1 MRPPDYREQRII
13 ADLPV
18 TLRTLR
24 PEDRAIEEA
33 FVRALS
39 PTSRYLRFHNALPAL
54 TPEMTERFLNLD
66 YPDQMA
72 LIASVP
78 DDDGERQIA
87 VARWAR
93 AGGEIAADLGIA
105 VADDWQGKGLGTA
118 LLKRLLEL
126 AATAGIEQITAN
138 VLYENQRM
146 RALARDLGFHLA
158 SRQDDPHTLLLI
170 RSAGDHG

>member
-13 ADLPV
+13 AGLPV

-39 PTSRYLRFHNALPAL
+39 PTSRYLRFHSALPAL

-72 LIASVP
+72 LIASIP
-78 DDDGERQIA
+78 DGDGERQIA

-93 AGGEIAADLGIA
+93 AQGETAADLGIA

-126 AATAGIEQITAN
+126 AAAAGIEQITAN

-158 SRQDDPHTLLLI
+158 PHQDDPHTLLLI
-170 RSAGDHG
+170 RRAGDRG

>member
-1 MRPPDYREQRII
+1 MRPPDYREQRTVGG
-13 ADLPV
+13 APV

-33 FVRALS
+33 FVRDLS
-39 PTSRYLRFHNALPAL
+39 PTSRYLRFHSALPAL

-72 LIASVP
+72 LIATVP
-78 DDDGERQIA
+78 AGDGERQIA

-93 AGGEIAADLGIA
+93 PQGEAAADLGIA
-105 VADDWQGKGLGTA
+105 VADDWQGKGLGTV

-126 AATAGIEQITAN
+126 AAAAGIEQITAN

-146 RALARDLGFHLA
+146 RALARDLGFRPAPH
-158 SRQDDPHTLLLI
+158 QDDPHTLLLI
-170 RSAGDHG
+170 RPAGDRG

>member
-1 MRPPDYREQRII
+1 MKPPEYRDRIRI
-13 ADLPV
+13 AGTEITV
-18 TLRTLR
+18 RTLH

-33 FVRALS
+33 FVRDLS
-39 PTSRYLRFHNALPAL
+39 PTSRYLRFHSALPAL
-54 TPEMTERFLNLD
+54 TPAMTERFLNLD

-72 LIASVP
+72 LIASIP
-78 DDDGERQIA
+78 DGDGERQIA

-93 AGGEIAADLGIA
+93 PQGETAADLGIA

-126 AATAGIEQITAN
+126 AAVAGIEQITAN

-146 RALARDLGFHLA
+146 RALARDLGFRLA
-158 SRQDDPHTLLLI
+158 PHQDDPHTLLLT
-170 RSAGDHG
+170 RSARDRD